1 MNTAVAL
8 KEEFNVNDFVAEIIQ
23 LTDHERIFEALDDDF
38 VAKFKASNTL
48 FSCAREFV
56 YALDHLDE
64 MTKLEGFTLGQVVMS
79 PDIEPLKLE
88 AFFMF
93 NEFATL
99 SGNKMWKMAMPT
111 PAARA
116 SIVEFFDYN
125 YLSVIQTIMLRL
137 EVEKICVML
146 DGNPYTIEIDKITP
160 YFRTSVLHYRDINRR
175 MSIHIPFNKKRTDHS
190 IGMAD

>member
-8 KEEFNVNDFVAEIIQ
+8 KEEEFNVKEFVAEIIQ
-23 LTDHERIFEALDDDF
+23 LTEYDAIFSALDDAF
-38 VAKFKASNTL
+38 VTKFKASGTL
-48 FSCAREFV
+48 FNCAREFV

-64 MTKLEGFTLGQVVMS
+64 MTKLEGFTMGQIVMS
-79 PDIEPLKLE
+79 PDIEPVKLE

-99 SGNKMWKMAMPT
+99 SKNPMWKMAVPT

-116 SIVEFFDYN
+116 SIVEFFDWK

-137 EVEKICVML
+137 EVEKLEVTL
-146 DGNPYTIEIDKITP
+146 DGNPYSIEIDKITP

-175 MSIHIPFNKKRTDHS
+175 MSIHIPFSKKRTDHS
-190 IGMAD
+190 IGMA